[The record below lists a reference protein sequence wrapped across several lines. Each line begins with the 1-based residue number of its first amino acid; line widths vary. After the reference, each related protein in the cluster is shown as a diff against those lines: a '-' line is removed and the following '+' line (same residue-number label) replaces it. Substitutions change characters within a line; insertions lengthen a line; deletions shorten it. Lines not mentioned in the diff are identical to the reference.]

1 MKNSRVLA
9 VLFSVVSILGLLN
22 TPAQGKTVQAD
33 LSKYSIAVPAGA
45 DLQKATDM
53 LIQETFKR
61 TKLKL
66 TSGDFPK
73 ATSQGK
79 IVLAT
84 VDALAT
90 GCIPPTGL
98 SLPTK
103 DESYTIWI
111 DSSEQNQPNVYVIG
125 RDKRG
130 VLFGVG
136 RLLRLMHMKKSV
148 LTLDADTRIA
158 AAPKYPMRGH
168 QIGYRGLSNC
178 YDAWTPKR
186 YEQYMRDM
194 AVFGGNAI
202 ELTAFKTPEGKDND
216 LMPISKGK
224 MTRAVSNLCHA
235 YGIAFWFFAGYAYSN
250 VSDPEIAAKELA
262 AAKVLLETTPY
273 LDGLF
278 LTGGDGNAGKAK
290 PDAMLDWI
298 GKLAPLAHELHQ
310 ETGLW
315 ISNQGFDPE
324 YNKLFFDYLQTKQP
338 EWLTGVV
345 YGAWSRIPA
354 SEERERTPK
363 RYPIRRYPDIGHCVR
378 AQYPVP
384 EWDPAFARTLGREP
398 FCPRPMAEA
407 RIHNLIDEFA
417 DGFITYSDGVS
428 DDVNKVVWTCLG
440 WDPDM
445 PIRDILVEYC
455 RYFFGS
461 DFAEEG
467 ADGLLALE
475 QNWVGPLA
483 TNAEIVKTLKH
494 WQAMEHR
501 ADKALLNNWRF
512 QLCLLRAYYDSYT
525 QQRLIR
531 AKAIEEEAYTVLREA
546 DTAGLETAIQKARKI
561 LAQSDQG
568 PKTVPL
574 RKRIESFGPA
584 LFKNI
589 GMQLDVKTYHAQT
602 NERGAVLDFL
612 DEPLNNRV
620 WINAEFD
627 AILAGRETAT
637 TPLNPVSG
645 DLRLARIKSIADW
658 ENPGSGGFYDDLGN
672 LSKQPHLVRQKTWAD
687 DPAALAS
694 PHEGFSYD
702 WPTKGRL
709 SWLDQGEALFG
720 TPLRMH
726 YETLEPGATYKLRVV
741 YYGRYSATMKLMAD
755 GTLIH
760 DAMGHTAPVV
770 EKKVI
775 EKDDD
780 EKIKLDPTLLRPAE
794 FLIPQEITRDGVLD
808 LKWQLVSGRGCQV
821 AEVWLIKQ

>member
-1 MKNSRVLA
+1 MISISRLNAILFIVIGIWGFCENS
-9 VLFSVVSILGLLN
+9 
-22 TPAQGKTVQAD
+22 AQGKAVQID
-33 LSKYSIAVPAGA
+33 LAKYGVAVPAGS

-53 LIQETFKR
+53 LIEETAKR
-61 TKLKL
+61 TGIRM
-66 TSGDFPK
+66 TSGELPK
-73 ATSQGK
+73 TKVQEKLILG
-79 IVLAT
+79 T
-84 VDALAT
+84 VEQLSAL
-90 GCIPPTGL
+90 CVPPTGL
-98 SLPTK
+98 ALPEK
-103 DESYTIWI
+103 EEGFIIWV
-111 DSSEQNQPNVYVIG
+111 DSTSPTQSNVYVMG
-125 RDKRG
+125 HDKRG

-136 RLLRLMHMKKSV
+136 RLLRLMHMGKGT

-158 AAPKYPMRGH
+158 AAPKYPLRGH

-178 YDAWTPKR
+178 YDAWTPKQ

-202 ELTAFKTPEGKDND
+202 EITSFKTPEGKDND
-216 LMPISKGK
+216 LMPITRGE
-224 MTRAVSNLCHA
+224 MTKALSNLCHA
-235 YGIAFWFFAGYAYSN
+235 YGIAFWFFAGY
-250 VSDPEIAAKELA
+250 VCDEVGDPEIAAKQLA
-262 AAKVLLETTPY
+262 AAKVLLETTPH

-298 GKLAPLAHELHQ
+298 GKLAPIVQKLHP

-324 YNKLFFDYLQTKQP
+324 YNKVFFDYLQTKQP

-407 RIHNLIDEFA
+407 RIHNLNDEYT

-428 DDVNKVVWTCLG
+428 DDVNKVIWTYLG
-440 WDPDM
+440 WDPEM
-445 PIRDILVEYC
+445 TVRNILVEYC
-455 RYFFGS
+455 RYFFGD
-461 DFAEEG
+461 DFAETG

-483 TNAEIVKTLKH
+483 TNAGIQKTLKH
-494 WQAMEHR
+494 WQAMEER
-501 ADKALLNNWRF
+501 ADKELLNNWRF
-512 QLCLLRAYYDSYT
+512 QLCLLRAYYDAYT

-531 AKAIEEEAYTVLREA
+531 AKAIEEEAYTALREA
-546 DTAGLETAIQKARKI
+546 ETIGVEAAIQKARKI
-561 LAQSDQG
+561 LAQSDQNAE
-568 PKTVPL
+568 TAQL
-574 RKRIESFGPA
+574 RKKIEPFGPA

-589 GMQLDVKTYHAQT
+589 GMQLDVKTFHAQT
-602 NERGAVLDFL
+602 PERGAILDFL

-620 WINAEFD
+620 WMNAEFD

-637 TPLNPVSG
+637 TPLTPVSG
-645 DLRLARIKSIADW
+645 DLRLTRIKSLINW
-658 ENPGSGGFYDDLGN
+658 ENPGPGGFYDDLGN
-672 LSKQPHLVRQKTWAD
+672 LAKQPHLVRQKAWAD

-709 SWLDQGEALFG
+709 SWLDQGETLFG

-726 YETLEPGATYKLRVV
+726 YEGLDSNATYRLRVV

-755 GTLIH
+755 GTQIH
-760 DAMGHTAPVV
+760 GPMGHTSPTV
-770 EKKVI
+770 EKKAVS
-775 EKDDD
+775 EED
-780 EKIKLDPTLLRPAE
+780 EKIKLDPTLLRHAE
-794 FLIPQEITRDGVLD
+794 FPVPQDITRDGVLD
-808 LKWQLVSGRGCQV
+808 LEWQLVSGRGCQV